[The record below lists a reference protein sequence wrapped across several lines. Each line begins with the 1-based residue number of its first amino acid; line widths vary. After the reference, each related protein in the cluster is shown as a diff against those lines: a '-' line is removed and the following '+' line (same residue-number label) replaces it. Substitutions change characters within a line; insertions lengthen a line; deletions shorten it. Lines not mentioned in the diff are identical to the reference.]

1 MSRALFAYIPAVVW
15 AATLLFVGAQS
26 GLRPPDLY
34 LSIPMQD
41 KVFHFL
47 AYSVLGGLAGWGR
60 FKADRRPTRAWPVL
74 FVVGLVGACD
84 ELHQRTVS
92 GRSAELADWMADA
105 MGAALAFAL
114 VSWLLHTRSAQR
126 RA

>member
-1 MSRALFAYIPAVVW
+1 MRRTLFAYIPAVVW
-15 AATLLFVGAQS
+15 AATLLLVGAQS
-26 GLRPPDLY
+26 GLKPPDLY

-60 FKADRRPTRAWPVL
+60 YMAGRRPTRAWPVL

-84 ELHQRTVS
+84 ELHQSTVG

-105 MGAALAFAL
+105 MGAVLAFAL
-114 VSWLLHTRSAQR
+114 VSWLLHTRLDR
-126 RA
+126 RSP